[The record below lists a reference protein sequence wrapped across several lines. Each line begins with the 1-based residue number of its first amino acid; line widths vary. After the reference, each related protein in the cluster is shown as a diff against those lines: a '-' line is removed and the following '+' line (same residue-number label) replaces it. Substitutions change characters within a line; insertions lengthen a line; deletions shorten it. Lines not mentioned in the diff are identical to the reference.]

1 MNIAEF
7 NVSEMSDFELQGVLH
22 SWLAQVKNRLRL
34 EKLVEII
41 KPVIEEEEED
51 LYEADWWDEMN
62 PEQQASLTKS
72 LAETEDPKKWIA
84 HEDVIKMSRQWLN
97 E

>member
-1 MNIAEF
+1 MNVAELKVDLVQLIMAIDEESTLQSMF
-7 NVSEMSDFELQGVLH
+7 KAIKELAQKDDWRDEMS
-22 SWLAQVKNRLRL
+22 
-34 EKLVEII
+34 
-41 KPVIEEEEED
+41 
-51 LYEADWWDEMN
+51 

-84 HEDVIKMSRQWLN
+84 HEDVIKMSRQWLS